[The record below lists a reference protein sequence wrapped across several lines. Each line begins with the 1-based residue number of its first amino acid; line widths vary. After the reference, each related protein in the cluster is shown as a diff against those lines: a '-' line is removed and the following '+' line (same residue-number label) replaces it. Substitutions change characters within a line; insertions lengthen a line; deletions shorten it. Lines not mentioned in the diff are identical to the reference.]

1 MGLIKAAVGALT
13 GTLGDTWKEA
23 IHCPV
28 IGNDTVVVN
37 GEKMHNGNARSS
49 NTKGTDNVISNGSAI
64 MVEEN
69 TCMLTL
75 DNGKITNV
83 VTEPGRYI
91 LDNSTAPSIFAGQ
104 IKDSLKDL
112 YFKIHIRRNTCHRA
126 ESNLHQPSETARNPL
141 SVQEHPFPIPIP
153 VIIQQ

>member
-49 NTKGTDNVISNGSAI
+49 NTLSA
-64 MVEEN
+64 
-69 TCMLTL
+69 
-75 DNGKITNV
+75 
-83 VTEPGRYI
+83 
-91 LDNSTAPSIFAGQ
+91 
-104 IKDSLKDL
+104 
-112 YFKIHIRRNTCHRA
+112 
-126 ESNLHQPSETARNPL
+126 TARQSWL
-141 SVQEHPFPIPIP
+141 KKTP
-153 VIIQQ
+153 VC

>member
-1 MGLIKAAVGALT
+1 MGLIKAAVGALS

-49 NTKGTDNVISNGSAI
+49 NVKGTDNVISNGSAI

-91 LDNSTAPSIFAGQ
+91 LDNL
-104 IKDSLKDL
+104 SL
-112 YFKIHIRRNTCHRA
+112 IHI
-126 ESNLHQPSETARNPL
+126 
-141 SVQEHPFPIPIP
+141 
-153 VIIQQ
+153 

>member
-112 YFKIHIRRNTCHRA
+112 ISRFTYGGTPATER
-126 ESNLHQPSETARNPL
+126 E
-141 SVQEHPFPIPIP
+141 
-153 VIIQQ
+153 

>member
-1 MGLIKAAVGALT
+1 MGLIKAAVGALS

-37 GEKMHNGNARSS
+37 GVKMHDGNARSS
-49 NTKGTDNVISNGSAI
+49 NAKGTDNVISNGSAI

-69 TCMLTL
+69 TCMLTI

-91 LDNSTAPSIFAGQ
+91 LDNSTAPSIFSGQ
-104 IKDSLKDL
+104 IK
-112 YFKIHIRRNTCHRA
+112 
-126 ESNLHQPSETARNPL
+126 ETAEHLLQSRELSTSISRSCPEYP
-141 SVQEHPFPIPIP
+141 SVQEHLFPIPIP

>member
-49 NTKGTDNVISNGSAI
+49 NTKGTLNTKSRKSDRPLSA
-64 MVEEN
+64 
-69 TCMLTL
+69 
-75 DNGKITNV
+75 
-83 VTEPGRYI
+83 
-91 LDNSTAPSIFAGQ
+91 
-104 IKDSLKDL
+104 
-112 YFKIHIRRNTCHRA
+112 
-126 ESNLHQPSETARNPL
+126 TARQSWL
-141 SVQEHPFPIPIP
+141 KKTP
-153 VIIQQ
+153 VC